1 LSRPLVVL
9 AWRGGRNQTGV
20 DRYSEVPVAEA
31 CVALAAKHERG
42 DRAKS
47 WSRRSLAGPG
57 RANPKGAF
65 SGWRPK
71 HTFGREGLRQ
81 GSNPRNCGPLD
92 RPGASAA
99 GKKAGETVCGGFG
112 AVTLGYL
119 AGGESSEGRIPGA
132 LPVRNK
138 AGAGSKG
145 GTRRE
150 GNQTL
155 GADRSGQATLA
166 DSGPSIL
173 HVL

>member
-1 LSRPLVVL
+1 MT
-9 AWRGGRNQTGV
+9 RGRDQTGV

-31 CVALAAKHERG
+31 CVALAAKRERG

-47 WSRRSLAGPG
+47 WSRRLLAGPG
-57 RANPKGAF
+57 RANPKGA
-65 SGWRPK
+65 SGDWRAK

-81 GSNPRNCGPLD
+81 GSKPRNRGPLD
-92 RPGASAA
+92 RPDALAA
-99 GKKAGETVCGGFG
+99 GKKAGETVCGGFW
-112 AVTLGYL
+112 AVTLRYL
-119 AGGESSEGRIPGA
+119 AGGEGSEGRIPGA
-132 LPVRNK
+132 LPARNK

-145 GTRRE
+145 GNRRE

-155 GADRSGQATLA
+155 GAERSGQATPA